1 MQQHRPLEADGNK
14 HPLLDL
20 QGKTLM
26 EVQFLEMVSCNSA
39 FLLSLKKY

>member
-1 MQQHRPLEADGNK
+1 MQQHRPLEVDGNK

-26 EVQFLEMVSCNSA
+26 EVQF
-39 FLLSLKKY
+39 